1 MTKMV
6 IFFTTAI
13 GVLFALDWYVYR
25 HWRFFVKHRP
35 RKKTSLLN
43 LSLPIYL
50 FFMGVMP
57 ATLPLYFTFSRWWEV
72 EPKLARALFVG
83 FWGFYYL
90 PKMIIA
96 AALGLKDFGRFTIW
110 LFQWFQKTLR
120 RKAITEKA
128 QVTSAPTAET
138 LSPPLDLI
146 DMKQLSRRAFI
157 ERMGWTASAIPFVV
171 TGYSVFRTLYDFKV
185 HTVDIPLP
193 HLPPALDGLTVLQLS
208 DLHAGSFFSERPML
222 DAADIIK
229 SLKPDLITIT
239 GDYVNNNDAELER
252 ILPAL
257 NALEAPL
264 GVYGCLG
271 NHDHYANTQAVA
283 DRLKHTPV
291 RLLVN
296 EHETI
301 TIDGANLHVLGTDNT
316 GFNQNY
322 ADLNKAKSGIQT
334 QGKGDEIKVL
344 LAHDPTFWDAHVRPA
359 HPDIDL
365 MLCGHTHGG
374 QVGVEMG
381 PVRFSLARIAYPR
394 WAGLYQENR
403 AQNPSVDQFL
413 YVNRGLG
420 TVGPPIRFGVRPEIT
435 LLTLRK
441 A

>member
-1 MTKMV
+1 MV
-6 IFFTTAI
+6 IFFVAAV
-13 GVLFALDWYVYR
+13 GVLFALDWYVYK
-25 HWRFFVKHRP
+25 HWRFYVKHTSRKRP
-35 RKKTSLLN
+35 SLLD
-43 LSLPIYL
+43 LSLPVYL
-50 FFMGVMP
+50 FFMGIMP
-57 ATLPLYFTFSRWWEV
+57 FTLPLYFTFSRWWEV
-72 EPKLARALFVG
+72 EPKLARALFIG
-83 FWGFYYL
+83 FWSFYYL
-90 PKMIIA
+90 PKIMIA
-96 AALGLKDFGRFTIW
+96 AVLGLKDFGRFTIW
-110 LFQWFQKTLR
+110 LFQWFQNTLR
-120 RKAITEKA
+120 RKARADNAVVSPE
-128 QVTSAPTAET
+128 APAAATT
-138 LSPPLDLI
+138 PTPLDLT
-146 DMKQLSRRAFI
+146 DMKQLSRRAFM

-185 HTVDIPLP
+185 HHVDIPMA
-193 HLPPALDGLTVLQLS
+193 HLPPALDGLTILQLS
-208 DLHAGSFFSERPML
+208 DLHAGSFFSDRPML
-222 DAADIIK
+222 EAVDIIK
-229 SLKPDLITIT
+229 DLKPDLITIT

-252 ILPAL
+252 IVPAL
-257 NALEAPL
+257 NALNAPL

-283 DRLKHTPV
+283 DRLKQTPV

-296 EHETI
+296 EHKTVR
-301 TIDGANLHVLGTDNT
+301 IDGANLHLIGTDNT

-334 QGKGDEIKVL
+334 QENGDEIKVL
-344 LAHDPTFWDAHVRPA
+344 LAHDPTFWDAHVRTA
-359 HPDIDL
+359 HTDIDL

-374 QVGVEMG
+374 QVGVEVG

-403 AQNPSVDQFL
+403 QQNPTDQYL

>member
-1 MTKMV
+1 MTKLV
-6 IFFTTAI
+6 IFFITTVA
-13 GVLFALDWYVYR
+13 VLFALDWYVYR
-25 HWRFFVKHRP
+25 HWRFFVKHGR
-35 RKKTSLLN
+35 RKKTALLD
-43 LSLPIYL
+43 LSLPAYL
-50 FFMGVMP
+50 LFMYIMP
-57 ATLPLYFTFSRWWEV
+57 ITLPLYFTFSRWWEV
-72 EPKLARALFVG
+72 EPKLVRALFIG

-90 PKMIIA
+90 PKIMIA
-96 AALGLKDFGRFTIW
+96 VVLGLKDFGRFTIW

-120 RKAITEKA
+120 RTALAEKA
-128 QVTSAPTAET
+128 QASRAPATET
-138 LSPPLDLI
+138 TSPPLDLT
-146 DMKQLSRRAFI
+146 DMKQLSRRAFM

-185 HTVDIPLP
+185 HTVDIPLA
-193 HLPPALDGLTVLQLS
+193 HLPPALDGLTILQLS
-208 DLHAGSFFSERPML
+208 DLHAGSFFSERPMF
-222 DAADIIK
+222 DAVDIIK
-229 SLKPDLITIT
+229 DLKPDLITIT
-239 GDYVNNNDAELER
+239 GDYVNNDDAELER

-257 NALEAPL
+257 NALSAPL

-283 DRLKHTPV
+283 DRLKQTPV

-301 TIDGANLHVLGTDNT
+301 PIDGVNLHVLGTDNT

-334 QGKGDEIKVL
+334 HRHGEDIKVL

-374 QVGVEMG
+374 QVGLEVG

-394 WAGLYQENR
+394 WAGLYEENR
-403 AQNPSVDQFL
+403 PQDPTGQFL

-441 A
+441 G

>member
-1 MTKMV
+1 
-6 IFFTTAI
+6 
-13 GVLFALDWYVYR
+13 
-25 HWRFFVKHRP
+25 
-35 RKKTSLLN
+35 
-43 LSLPIYL
+43 
-50 FFMGVMP
+50 
-57 ATLPLYFTFSRWWEV
+57 
-72 EPKLARALFVG
+72 
-83 FWGFYYL
+83 
-90 PKMIIA
+90 MIA
-96 AALGLKDFGRFTIW
+96 VVLGLKDFGRFTIW

-120 RKAITEKA
+120 KTALAEQA
-128 QVTSAPTAET
+128 QVAKAPGTET
-138 LSPPLDLI
+138 TSPPLDLT
-146 DMKQLSRRAFI
+146 DMKQLSRRAFV

-185 HTVDIPLP
+185 HAVDIPLA
-193 HLPPALDGLTVLQLS
+193 HLPSELDGLTILQLS
-208 DLHAGSFFSERPML
+208 DLHAGSFFSERPMF
-222 DAADIIK
+222 DAVDIIK
-229 SLKPDLITIT
+229 SLKPDIITIT
-239 GDYVNNNDAELER
+239 GDFVNNDDAELER

-257 NALEAPL
+257 NALSAPL

-283 DRLKHTPV
+283 DRLKQTPV

-301 TIDGANLHVLGTDNT
+301 SIDGVNLHVLGTDNT

-334 QGKGDEIKVL
+334 QSHGEDIKVL

-374 QVGVEMG
+374 QVGLEVG
-381 PVRFSLARIAYPR
+381 PVRFSLARIAYSR
-394 WAGLYQENR
+394 WAGLYEENR
-403 AQNPSVDQFL
+403 PQDPTGQFL

-441 A
+441 G